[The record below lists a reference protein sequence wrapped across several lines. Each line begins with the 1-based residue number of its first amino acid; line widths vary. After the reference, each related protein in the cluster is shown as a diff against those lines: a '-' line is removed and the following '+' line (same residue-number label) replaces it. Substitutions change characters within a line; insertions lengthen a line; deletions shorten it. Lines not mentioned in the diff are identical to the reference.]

1 VKRTPTSELA
11 FARRIANRNAKF
23 LKASPERQRVMLAE
37 DIIAGLDSGEYRA
50 RSGTY
55 LAQRD
60 FMGDG
65 SEERCVGC
73 ALGLTFVACLS
84 ATGGRV
90 SVHTPVHVMRS
101 TLSMFSEETLLQM
114 EAAFE
119 GWGAEASRGGNAE
132 TEAFN
137 RSNGGERFD
146 DDEKCLRRVMLNIIR
161 HRGEFVPSDR
171 R

>member
-1 VKRTPTSELA
+1 MKRTPTSELV

-23 LKASPERQRVMLAE
+23 LKATPAQQRVMLAE
-37 DIIAGLDSGEYRA
+37 DVIAGLDSGEYRA

-55 LAQRD
+55 LAQHD
-60 FMGDG
+60 VDDHTA
-65 SEERCVGC
+65 ERCIGC

-137 RSNGGERFD
+137 RSSGGERFD
-146 DDEKCLRRVMLNIIR
+146 DDEKCLRRVMLNVIR